1 MDWLAGLLKLSHVAL
16 AMILVAGIIG
26 RWVTLRRARQSDDI
40 ETTVRF
46 TEASHPF
53 ERMVVSSSLLI
64 LPAGLLTAYAQ
75 GYPWL
80 GLTTGWMLVSTLI
93 YVAATVLVPTV
104 FLPRGRAFEAA
115 LGEARSTG
123 SVTPTLR
130 AAFDDPQVRM
140 ARSFEIGGIALIVAL
155 MVLKPF

>member
-1 MDWLAGLLKLSHVAL
+1 MDWPAALLKLSHVAL

-26 RWVTLRRARQSDDI
+26 RWLTLRRARQSQDI

-46 TEASHPF
+46 TEAAHPF
-53 ERMVVSSSLLI
+53 ERMVVASSMLI

-75 GYPWL
+75 GYAWL

-93 YVAATVLVPTV
+93 YVAATLLVPTV

-115 LGEARSTG
+115 LTEARSAG
-123 SVTPTLR
+123 SVTPALR
-130 AAFDDPQVRM
+130 AAFDDSQVRM
-140 ARSFEIGGIALIVAL
+140 ARSFEIAGIAVIVAL